1 MPRLL
6 NNWLKELLRKLNLC
20 ILNAVGKKPER
31 KDALAMPVMAGSRYR
46 RQLEK
51 GDAGM
56 GLSSPDLKDTDFKVF
71 DTSVS
76 ETG

>member
-1 MPRLL
+1 M
-6 NNWLKELLRKLNLC
+6 
-20 ILNAVGKKPER
+20 R
-31 KDALAMPVMAGSRYR
+31 KDVLIMSVMAGSRYG

-51 GDAGM
+51 RDAGM

-71 DTSVS
+71 NTSVS

>member
-1 MPRLL
+1 M
-6 NNWLKELLRKLNLC
+6 
-20 ILNAVGKKPER
+20 R
-31 KDALAMPVMAGSRYR
+31 KDALAMPVMAGSRYG

-51 GDAGM
+51 RDAGM

-71 DTSVS
+71 NTSVS